1 MIDGN
6 NFRKRVFSKVLQKA
20 GLRQIRIHDL
30 RHTYATLRLSKG
42 DNIVDVSKQ
51 LGHHSVKIT
60 LDVYTH
66 WMPGGKKSEV
76 DELDSRTAPVSNGVV
91 AAEAKNE

>member
-1 MIDGN
+1 M
-6 NFRKRVFSKVLQKA
+6 
-20 GLRQIRIHDL
+20 RI
-30 RHTYATLRLSKG
+30 SKG

-60 LDVYTH
+60 LDVYAH

-76 DELDSRTAPVSNGVV
+76 DELDSEIDPSGKKFQRAMKKGI
-91 AAEAKNE
+91 

>member
-1 MIDGN
+1 MLVPPGLISP
-6 NFRKRVFSKVLQKA
+6 SKVLEKA

-30 RHTYATLRLSKG
+30 RHTYATLRISKG
-42 DNIVDVSKQ
+42 DNILDVSKQ

-60 LDVYTH
+60 LDVYAH

-76 DELDSRTAPVSNGVV
+76 DELDSETAPVSNGTLVV
-91 AAEAKNE
+91 EAKNE